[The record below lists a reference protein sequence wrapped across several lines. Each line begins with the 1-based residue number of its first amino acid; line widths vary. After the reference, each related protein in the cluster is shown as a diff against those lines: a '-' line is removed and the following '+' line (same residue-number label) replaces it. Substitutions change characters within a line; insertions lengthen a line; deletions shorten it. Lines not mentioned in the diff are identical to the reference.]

1 MRTALRALATL
12 ALAVWQ
18 LFALV
23 AVMRA
28 VIA

>member
-1 MRTALRALATL
+1 MTALRALATL
-12 ALAVWQ
+12 ALAVWETV
-18 LFALV
+18 ALV